1 MKKSLVPR
9 INYKDSPVGSSF
21 FNHVSLEEGQVED
34 YIDEDEEG
42 EEEGEQDCSLIQLS
56 TKEKRRIREPWRS
69 CLITKVIGRQ
79 VSRVYFSSKK
89 APDALEGARRFS
101 VS

>member
-34 YIDEDEEG
+34 YIDEDEED
-42 EEEGEQDCSLIQLS
+42 EG
-56 TKEKRRIREPWRS
+56 
-69 CLITKVIGRQ
+69 KVNKTVR
-79 VSRVYFSSKK
+79 
-89 APDALEGARRFS
+89 
-101 VS
+101 

>member
-34 YIDEDEEG
+34 YIDEDEED

-56 TKEKRRIREPWRS
+56 TKEKRGN
-69 CLITKVIGRQ
+69 LGDHV
-79 VSRVYFSSKK
+79 
-89 APDALEGARRFS
+89 
-101 VS
+101 